1 MRRFVGPGPV
11 LTDDQ
16 PLLEYHRS
24 LPRQDQA
31 LDLSTLRGDVRAI
44 VR

>member
-1 MRRFVGPGPV
+1 

-24 LPRQDQA
+24 LPRQDRP
-31 LDLSTLRGDVRAI
+31 LDLSSVRGDIRAI
-44 VR
+44 MR